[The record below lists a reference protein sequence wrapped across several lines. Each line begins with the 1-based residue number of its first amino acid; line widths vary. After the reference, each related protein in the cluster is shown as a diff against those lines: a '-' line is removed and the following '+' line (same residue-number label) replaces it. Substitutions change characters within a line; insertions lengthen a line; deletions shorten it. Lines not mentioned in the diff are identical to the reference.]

1 MSTISRLAW
10 NTLWFCANSDLGFF
24 GQPSLFTVR
33 DMRHMFRRNNLLT
46 LPLYACNIGL
56 DCQQLEM
63 CDAYYVVG
71 EKETNDNELSL
82 HNLVI
87 EICKNI
93 YCSNLS
99 KFNLLTITDN
109 IDEVC
114 DVKTSGL
121 LFVVNLDEITDY
133 MSLCSSVVDLSNSD
147 KLWFLMYGTKVD
159 EILIPGSIVETK
171 SDEKGDYV
179 ETANGRKGY
188 WNLYDE
194 SR

>member
-10 NTLWFCANSDLGFF
+10 NTLWFCANPDLSFF

-82 HNLVI
+82 HNLAI

-109 IDEVC
+109 IEEVC

-121 LFVVNLDEITDY
+121 LFVVNLDKITDY

-179 ETANGRKGY
+179 EAVNGRKGY